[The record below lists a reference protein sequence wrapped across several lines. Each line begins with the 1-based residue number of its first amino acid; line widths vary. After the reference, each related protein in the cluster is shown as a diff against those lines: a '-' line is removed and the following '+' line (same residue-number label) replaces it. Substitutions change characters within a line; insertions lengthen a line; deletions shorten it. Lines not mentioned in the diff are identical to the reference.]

1 MCILFLLPDHRLIL
15 YSSLCIKTHMGLG
28 LGPDGNLYGGTILP
42 YDLFHCLC
50 VYTLKCVRTPDYG
63 DDELGVGP
71 MNYLR
76 PS

>member
-1 MCILFLLPDHRLIL
+1 
-15 YSSLCIKTHMGLG
+15 MGLG